1 MQNKI
6 TYKKSVAK
14 DYKNIDHFQRI
25 KIAKQIEEE
34 LTKNPMCGKRLTGD
48 FAGLYSLRIGD
59 YRIIYTLGQNVV
71 LILRIAHRKEVYR
84 G

>member
-14 DYKNIDHFQRI
+14 DYKNIDHFQRL
-25 KIAKQIEEE
+25 KIAKQLEKE
-34 LTKNPMCGKRLTGD
+34 LTKNPMCGKRLHGD
-48 FAGLYSLRIGD
+48 FTGLYSLRIGN
-59 YRIIYTLGQNVV
+59 YRVIYTLTQNTV
-71 LILRIAHRKEVYR
+71 LVLRIAHRKEVYR